1 VKEKE
6 MYAWLMR
13 ILLPLC
19 IMLATSPYA
28 WSADDLQSWNDGP
41 SKKSITDFVERVTK
55 DGSADFIPVPERVA
69 VFDNDGTL
77 WAEQPLYFQLFFAL
91 DRVKAMAPD
100 HPEWKT
106 QEPFASLL
114 KGDVKGAL
122 AGGEKAIMEIV
133 MATHSGMS
141 SDEFDAIVRDWVKT
155 AKHPKSGKHYTEMVY
170 QPMVELL
177 KYLRDNGFRTYIVSG
192 GGIDFMRPWTEE
204 IYGIPPEQV
213 VGSSG
218 KIAFEMLD
226 GKGVIMRIPEV
237 NFIDDKAGKPVGI
250 HQHIG
255 RRPVM
260 AFGNSDGDL
269 QMLQWT
275 CTRQGA
281 SLCAYVHHTDAKREW
296 AYDRNSSIGRLAK
309 GLDEAKSQNWTLIDM
324 KEDWNRVF
332 AYE

>member
-1 VKEKE
+1 

-13 ILLPLC
+13 LLLPLC
-19 IMLATSPYA
+19 ILLATSSHT
-28 WSADDLQSWNDGP
+28 WSADDLQSWNDGAT
-41 SKKSITDFVERVTK
+41 KKSIIDFVERVTK
-55 DGSADFIPVPERVA
+55 EGSADFIPVPERVA

-91 DRVKAMAPD
+91 DRVKVMAPD

-141 SDEFDAIVRDWVKT
+141 SDEFDAIIRDWVKT

-177 KYLRDNGFRTYIVSG
+177 RYLRANGFRTYIVSG

-204 IYGIPPEQV
+204 VYGIPP
-213 VGSSG
+213 S
-218 KIAFEMLD
+218 
-226 GKGVIMRIPEV
+226 R
-237 NFIDDKAGKPVGI
+237 
-250 HQHIG
+250 
-255 RRPVM
+255 
-260 AFGNSDGDL
+260 
-269 QMLQWT
+269 
-275 CTRQGA
+275 
-281 SLCAYVHHTDAKREW
+281 SLAAVAR
-296 AYDRNSSIGRLAK
+296 SRLKCRTAR
-309 GLDEAKSQNWTLIDM
+309 A
-324 KEDWNRVF
+324 
-332 AYE
+332 

>member
-1 VKEKE
+1 
-6 MYAWLMR
+6 MTILHLRIMR
-13 ILLPLC
+13 LVLPTLLL
-19 IMLATSPYA
+19 LAGSVHA
-28 WSADDLQSWNDGP
+28 LAADTLASWNDGP
-41 SKKSITDFVERVTK
+41 TKTSITDFVERVTEE
-55 DGSADFIPVPERVA
+55 GSADFIPVAERVA

-100 HPEWKT
+100 HHEWKT

-122 AGGEKAIMEIV
+122 AGGKHAILEIV

-141 SDEFDAIVRDWVKT
+141 SDEFDTIVRDWIKT
-155 AKHPKSGKHYTEMVY
+155 AKHPKSGKLYTEMVY
-170 QPMVELL
+170 QPMLELL
-177 KYLRDNGFRTYIVSG
+177 GYLRANGFRTYIVSG

-218 KIAFEMLD
+218 KTSFEIRE

-237 NFIDDKAGKPVGI
+237 NFIVDKAGKPVGI

-275 CTRQGA
+275 CTRQGP
-281 SLCAYVHHTDAKREW
+281 SFCAYVHHTDGKREW
-296 AYDRNSSIGRLAK
+296 AYDKDSSIGRLAK
-309 GLDEAKSQNWTLIDM
+309 GMDEAKARSWTVIDM
-324 KEDWNRVF
+324 SEDWGKVF
-332 AYE
+332 AYD